1 VGSMGSRLTKRR
13 SRGRVTKRKLLA
25 EFAGEGLVAHE
36 WSSPPGEYFDWHTH
50 PFRDVIRCLSGSI
63 VFHLHEGDM
72 ALTPGDRFEMDPNTE
87 HSATVGAEG
96 VTCLESQ
103 H

>member
-1 VGSMGSRLTKRR
+1 MASRLTKH
-13 SRGRVTKRKLLA
+13 SGRGRITRRGLLA
-25 EFAGEGLVAHE
+25 KFKDEGLLAYE

-63 VFHLHEGDM
+63 AFHLRDDGDVVL
-72 ALTPGDRFEMDPNTE
+72 APGDRFEMDPHTV
-87 HSATVGAEG
+87 HAATVGEAG

-103 H
+103 T